1 MRTNPKQFT
10 GEIETFPGYDAIF
23 SQIPIEE
30 KEPILSHLKTLEQ
43 SAVSYIFTVLSSKS
57 LYSKLKCKSGFELI
71 KTYYN
76 DLLAKNKPENKVI
89 INSSSTSTSV
99 ALNEI
104 NDECELYICLR
115 DVFNM
120 NDIDSCEIFN
130 LFKYNEFYSFN
141 ITHFVMLVYLFLAFE
156 CNEIED
162 YIAFFGESLFKD
174 ISSSETF
181 ITVARM
187 KAIGNVVGIS
197 EKDMND
203 VISGLNYAMNS
214 EIDYMKFRE
223 FYTKLGKKLKHDSQQ
238 INNQTIFNNI
248 NSNNTSNAHAF

>member
-1 MRTNPKQFT
+1 MRTNPKQFA

-23 SQIPIEE
+23 ASIPVDE
-30 KEPILSHLKTLEQ
+30 KEQILSHLKALDQ
-43 SAVSYIFTVLSSKS
+43 STVSYIFTVLSSKS
-57 LYSKLKCKSGFELI
+57 LYAKLKCKSGFEI
-71 KTYYN
+71 VKTYYN
-76 DLLAKNKPENKVI
+76 DLLSKNKPENKVI
-89 INSSSTSTSV
+89 ISSSSTSI

-104 NDECELYICLR
+104 NDECELYICLK
-115 DVFNM
+115 DVFNI
-120 NDIDSCEIFN
+120 NDIDSCEMFN

-162 YIAFFGESLFKD
+162 YISFFGESLFKD

-187 KAIGNVVGIS
+187 KTLGSVVGVA

-203 VISGLNYAMNS
+203 VISSLNYAMSS
-214 EIDYMKFRE
+214 EIDYLKFKE
-223 FYTKLGKKLKHDSQQ
+223 FYTKLGKKLKHESQQ
-238 INNQTIFNNI
+238 INNQNIFNNI